1 ALQGAAG
8 KEQMAA
14 APGAGALRSRVPGRP
29 AENGL
34 RRADRGMDPRAVAR
48 VGGAGAGAVGVR
60 RRGIGVGGA
69 GAAGVARA
77 PRRHAQLAISVV
89 DGADARGVAREVGLK
104 VRMRPRRI
112 LHVITDLYLAGAE
125 TMLTRLAAAQPGL
138 ADETMVVSLLP
149 GGFHTE
155 RLRAAGVRPRA
166 GLGRARADARRKQAG
181 CRPGVDVP
189 RRPRRPPG
197 AHAVGPAPR
206 HASGVEHPLLEP
218 GSVPL
223 QRQASPGGEGLR
235 TAVAP
240 A

>member
-1 ALQGAAG
+1 PGDLSARRHPRQGRSRHHGGRVGGQGAATRSSGGAIGLEPAGALQGAAG

-34 RRADRGMDPRAVAR
+34 RRADPGMDPRAVAR
-48 VGGAGAGAVGVR
+48 LGGVAAGAVAAR
-60 RRGIGVGGA
+60 RRGTGAPRA
-69 GAAGVARA
+69 GAAGMARA

-125 TMLTRLAAAQPGL
+125 TMLARLAAARPGL

-149 GGFHTE
+149 DGFHTE
-155 RLRAAGVRPRA
+155 RLRAAGGTAGRP
-166 GLGRARADARRKQAG
+166 
-181 CRPGVDVP
+181 
-189 RRPRRPPG
+189 
-197 AHAVGPAPR
+197 H
-206 HASGVEHPLLEP
+206 
-218 GSVPL
+218 
-223 QRQASPGGEGLR
+223 
-235 TAVAP
+235 
-240 A
+240 